1 MHMIIS
7 SGEFYK
13 LGKQGFY
20 DTIAFISFS
29 FQWIDKLGGFTDLKT
44 YFPFLCGNNGYLDFH
59 RTFDLQININ
69 ACQTVKTFIVF

>member
-1 MHMIIS
+1 MIIS

-29 FQWIDKLGGFTDLKT
+29 FQWIDKLGGFRDLKT
-44 YFPFLCGNNGYLDFH
+44 YHHSTAYCSF
-59 RTFDLQININ
+59 
-69 ACQTVKTFIVF
+69 